1 MEIDKILPF
10 EIKKVIHSPNE
21 RNISCWIGGSILS
34 ALGSFKRMWITK
46 KVGLLEILLKDF
58 RSGKKKVKSCYLCAL
73 FEISY

>member
-46 KVGLLEILLKDF
+46 KVGLF
-58 RSGKKKVKSCYLCAL
+58 GNFVKR
-73 FEISY
+73 F